1 MTQAVLSAL
10 AAAFV
15 QGLDQQQLRYQSCES
30 CGAAQTLA
38 RYACHHCGA
47 SALAWRVASGEATVR
62 AVTVVGR
69 APSEA
74 FRALAPY
81 TLVLVELD
89 EGSRLMA
96 HAEPGVGIGDRVRAG
111 FFKHQDRTLIRF
123 TLI

>member
-47 SALAWRVASGEATVR
+47 SALAWDQFGGKTE
-62 AVTVVGR
+62 
-69 APSEA
+69 E
-74 FRALAPY
+74 
-81 TLVLVELD
+81 
-89 EGSRLMA
+89 
-96 HAEPGVGIGDRVRAG
+96 
-111 FFKHQDRTLIRF
+111 
-123 TLI
+123 